1 MPKGK
6 RARTKDLYNLI
17 LSAYRQVG
25 EIHTKAAK
33 LAGVDRLTARR
44 CFTDGWPELEGG
56 LPIRVQLEQDR
67 ILLRAARASADPQG
81 QAQSAAQV
89 LAVSLEG
96 AREGAKDAAE
106 MLAKAAEKAA
116 AMEARAKEALDHAAS
131 RLEEVEALARSKA
144 QEAEVAAQATLARA
158 EIEARSRLADLLAKA
173 KVDAAETLAD
183 EANAAKFGRKA
194 ALSAAAI
201 AALVLKDA
209 QGIAGQLRAALGDL
223 SKLQP
228 MQAVRI
234 AREMVRLVESSEKA
248 LILALQAER
257 LRVGQPTEVIGV
269 QGYDTS
275 LEEKEIKVRAV
286 ARALERARSRG
297 LSVVKG
303 GEDGDAAAAPGAP
316 RAG

>member
-1 MPKGK
+1 MARKP
-6 RARTKDLYNLI
+6 RTKEAYNRI
-17 LSAYRQVG
+17 LAAYRQAG
-25 EIHTKAAK
+25 ESHSAAGR
-33 LAGVDRLTARR
+33 LAGVDRETAAR
-44 CFTDGWPELEGG
+44 CFREGWPELEGG
-56 LPIRVQLEQDR
+56 IPIKDQLEQDR
-67 ILLRAARASADPQG
+67 ILLRAARAAADPEG

-89 LAVSLEG
+89 LQVSLEG
-96 AREGAKDAAE
+96 ASQGAKDAAE
-106 MLAKAAEKAA
+106 MLAKAAERARE
-116 AMEARAKEALDHAAS
+116 MEARAKEALDHAAK
-131 RLEEVEALARSKA
+131 RLEEVEGLAREKA
-144 QEAEVAAQATLARA
+144 SQAEVAAQATLARA
-158 EIEARSRLADLLAKA
+158 EVEAKQRLAELLAKA

-209 QGIAGQLRAALGDL
+209 QGIAGQLREALKDL
-223 SKLQP
+223 SKLSP
-228 MQAVRI
+228 HQAIRV
-234 AREMVRLVESSEKA
+234 AREMVRLVESAEKA

-257 LRVGQPTEVIGV
+257 LRVGQPTEVIGI

-303 GEDGDAAAAPGAP
+303 GEGGDAAAAPGAP